1 MRIYKTDNHKVQY
14 LENYKRNRFQEQNV
28 NKIADKDKVTISHKA
43 LNIKD
48 IQQEMARIPEIR
60 EDRVKELKEQV
71 QKGTYRVP
79 ARAIASKILSFD
91 LE

>member
-1 MRIYKTDNHKVQY
+1 MRIYQTESRKIQY
-14 LENYKRNRFQEQNV
+14 LEKYKKNPLQEQNISK
-28 NKIADKDKVTISHKA
+28 NADKVLISNKA

-48 IQQEMARIPEIR
+48 IQKELAQIPEIR

-79 ARAIASKILSFD
+79 ARAIASKILNYG

>member
-14 LENYKRNRFQEQNV
+14 LDNYTRNRFQEQNI
-28 NKIADKDKVTISHKA
+28 NKATDKDKVIISHKA

-48 IQQEMARIPEIR
+48 IQQELVRIPDIR

-79 ARAIASKILSFD
+79 ARAIASKILNYG

>member
-1 MRIYKTDNHKVQY
+1 MRVYQTESHKVQY
-14 LENYKRNRFQEQNV
+14 LENYKKNRLKEQNI
-28 NKIADKDKVTISHKA
+28 NKNTDKVLISNKA

-48 IQQEMARIPEIR
+48 VQEELAKIPELR
-60 EDRVKELKEQV
+60 EEKVQYFKEQL

-79 ARAIASKILSFD
+79 ARAIASKILNYG